1 MSIIFGVWEVVAA
14 WWGIGV
20 MLWGLVLFLP
30 KVRITVLPVLESIL
44 LFLNGLLFLLFG
56 FFLAF
61 DFGSFLFFILIIPV
75 LFIGGVFLYRL
86 GRSKNYDKRFSVGDN
101 IYVWGV
107 WAIWSFGACLGFVVL
122 PTIGADPI
130 VSPPG
135 HFYLVVVLLTLRMIW
150 FLTKETRARH
160 RYLLPLGGISSALV
174 LTLWLL
180 VVYADDTLQLQL
192 INNCYQC
199 DLSGF
204 DLSNSDLS
212 GAYLRGAN
220 LASANLTGARLDGAD
235 LRNANLAGANLTGVR
250 LDGADLRGANLP
262 GANLTGVRLDGVRW
276 EGNGDSSHVSLE
288 GANLTRAS
296 LVGAKLKRAR
306 LSNAN
311 FTGADLRRAVFH
323 SARVRDANFTGADLR
338 GADFQWAR
346 GRNANFTG
354 ADLRGGY
361 ISVLGFKNIILCATT
376 MPDGTTND
384 SGCDIDRRL
393 HNGLSLTAWHNQL
406 YQSQP
411 VRRTHLLRVSNKHIR
426 DSVKHWCVRGIR
438 NERSPYRPDGFR
450 CTNFSTDRS
459 LDGTRLL
466 FCCFS

>member
-1 MSIIFGVWEVVAA
+1 
-14 WWGIGV
+14 
-20 MLWGLVLFLP
+20 
-30 KVRITVLPVLESIL
+30 
-44 LFLNGLLFLLFG
+44 
-56 FFLAF
+56 
-61 DFGSFLFFILIIPV
+61 
-75 LFIGGVFLYRL
+75 
-86 GRSKNYDKRFSVGDN
+86 
-101 IYVWGV
+101 
-107 WAIWSFGACLGFVVL
+107 
-122 PTIGADPI
+122 
-130 VSPPG
+130 
-135 HFYLVVVLLTLRMIW
+135 MIW

-160 RYLLPLGGISSALV
+160 RYLLPFGGLSIGLMLTHGALV
-174 LTLWLL
+174 F
-180 VVYADDTLQLQL
+180 YADDSLQLQL
-192 INNCYQC
+192 TNKCYQC
-199 DLSGF
+199 DLSGV

-212 GAYLRGAN
+212 GTDLRGAN
-220 LASANLTGARLDGAD
+220 LAGANLTGARLNDAELGGANLAGANLTGARLNDAELGGANLAGANLTGARLDG
-235 LRNANLAGANLTGVR
+235 
-250 LDGADLRGANLP
+250 
-262 GANLTGVRLDGVRW
+262 VRW
-276 EGNGDSSHVSLE
+276 KGYGDRWHVSLE

-296 LVGAKLKRAR
+296 LVGAKLKKAR